1 MAVSS
6 HSSPSEGADRASRVE
21 CRALLEAV
29 QNDQFQ
35 TEGFQRESF
44 QCRFP
49 KKRISG
55 KVSRGRVPRKGLQM
69 ESFQREIKSESF
81 QRQQPCFW
89 TPSSESVCRSAASQS
104 GALQEAVHIDSVW
117 GGFPERVAIERVSRE
132 GFPQGGSSEREFPVE
147 FRSESV
153 LKRQHARFGT
163 AQ

>member
-1 MAVSS
+1 MALAS

-21 CRALLEAV
+21 CRAQLEGV
-29 QNDQFQ
+29 QNDPFQ
-35 TEGFQRESF
+35 TEGFQRDSF

-89 TPSSESVCRSAASQS
+89 TPSSESVCLSAASQS
-104 GALQEAVHIDSVW
+104 RALQEAVHIIRQCLGRVPRKS
-117 GGFPERVAIERVSRE
+117 GHRKGFQGRVSRGSVPRE
-132 GFPQGGSSEREFPVE
+132 GLQRESFQRLSIPCT
-147 FRSESV
+147 
-153 LKRQHARFGT
+153 HIYT
-163 AQ
+163 HY